1 MMQITSPSVPLLRVT
16 NITIS
21 TQSYNIPS
29 PNEMEVDAPEY
40 VDVSSIADRDSVAI
54 INPDNADQDADALQD
69 LPLATDCTY
78 RSEPVLS
85 CCHACSYPLPPRR
98 IANPSSL
105 LFVQMRP

>member
-1 MMQITSPSVPLLRVT
+1 MEPREPISSGLRVT

-54 INPDNADQDADALQD
+54 ITPETADQDAETLQD
-69 LPLATDCTY
+69 LPLANDCMF
-78 RSEPVLS
+78 
-85 CCHACSYPLPPRR
+85 PLPTPTTVWLILAAFTLLISPRLPR
-98 IANPSSL
+98 FS
-105 LFVQMRP
+105 